1 MLLFAHVGLAL
12 ASVGLALASS
22 RSWKWV
28 VPGFLALGSMLP
40 DIIDKPLGQIF
51 FGTPAMGRTFAHTL
65 LFLLILL
72 SLAYSMRNIMVA
84 SISLGVLIHLA
95 LDFMWANP
103 VTLFWPVLGNF
114 PVVPYL
120 DTVSYID
127 SLLNELHNPAVLV
140 PEMVGLSYII
150 YLASG
155 LVPEMS
161 KKSQEGLRVLIQFL
175 FKS

>member
-1 MLLFAHVGLAL
+1 ML
-12 ASVGLALASS
+12 
-22 RSWKWV
+22 
-28 VPGFLALGSMLP
+28 
-40 DIIDKPLGQIF
+40 
-51 FGTPAMGRTFAHTL
+51 
-65 LFLLILL
+65 
-72 SLAYSMRNIMVA
+72 A

-95 LDFMWANP
+95 LDSMWQNP
-103 VTLFWPVLGNF
+103 VTLVWPMLGYF

-120 DTVSYID
+120 DTLSFIN
-127 SLLNELHNPAVLV
+127 SLLNELHNPTVLV